1 MNPYEL
7 YQQMA
12 DVMTRNVTV
21 VRYNDKLAETLQVL
35 ETFAQDYERI
45 GVEDKSMWN
54 NTTTVFVRELKSMI
68 DLAKVITAGALARD
82 ESRGSHYKPEFPE
95 RDDEAWLKTTL
106 AAYDQNT
113 GDYLQTSNG
122 DIWKGSYNISKSES
136 LVDRIKGNTGMDVTF
151 FYGDTRIMTSAVDAG
166 GNRILNSKAGDRI
179 VEKVLQGGES
189 YFSHAV
195 SIEGTLNY
203 GYFIPV
209 YQNGS
214 TDEIIGMI
222 FVGTDKQEKDAVINK
237 ILGTISM
244 AVCAVMILCIAI
256 GMKLA
261 TSMSRNIRSSIEV
274 VGKVADG
281 DLNVWVEDKLLG
293 RHDEIGDLSR
303 VTITLRDAMKA
314 TIQEIS
320 QNAKRLLD
328 ASELLGTAADQTN
341 GTMDHVRM
349 AVNQIVENS
358 TEQAQN
364 SQNTSEHMRIM
375 GENITETSAEVE
387 LLDDNAAS
395 MQQSSEKAAE
405 TLNNLRNINIEVE
418 RIIGEVQEQ
427 TNRTN
432 DSVQKIHEATA
443 FITSIAEETNLLSLN
458 ASIEAARAGESGR
471 GFGVVADQIKKL
483 SEQSNESSKEIEE
496 TAKTLS
502 EDSAKAVEIM
512 QQMQEIIMN
521 QSASMQDTQKV
532 VEEVIAQIGSS
543 MQSIRQIKESTGHL
557 ENSRN
562 EVLQAVSE
570 LSEIVQG
577 NVDSTKKTYDETEE
591 VVDTFKQVYV
601 SAEQLREIADELVS
615 SIDYFKMQ

>member
-1 MNPYEL
+1 MNIKKKILGITIAPVIIL
-7 YQQMA
+7 G
-12 DVMTRNVTV
+12 
-21 VRYNDKLAETLQVL
+21 L
-35 ETFAQDYERI
+35 I
-45 GVEDKSMWN
+45 SMFL
-54 NTTTVFVRELKSMI
+54 TTTMVRSAMLEEIEEALRG
-68 DLAKVITAGALARD
+68 TAAA
-82 ESRGSHYKPEFPE
+82 
-95 RDDEAWLKTTL
+95 TL

-387 LLDDNAAS
+387 LLDDN
-395 MQQSSEKAAE
+395 
-405 TLNNLRNINIEVE
+405 LRNINIEVE